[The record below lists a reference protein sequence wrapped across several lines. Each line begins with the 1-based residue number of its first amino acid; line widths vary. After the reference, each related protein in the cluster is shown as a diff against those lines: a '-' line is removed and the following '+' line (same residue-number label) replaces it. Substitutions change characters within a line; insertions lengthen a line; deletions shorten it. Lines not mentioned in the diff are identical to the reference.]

1 MRSSAAA
8 FALLSAVIL
17 VACDAPPVAGPIEV
31 DARPWHGDPAPGARL
46 RRLSALELRSPLP
59 EFGGFSGLEVS
70 ADGLRIVAISDRG
83 LWFEAKLLRDGD
95 RLVGL
100 AEPRLRPLTGPDGVA
115 AAFALRDSEG
125 LAIADPALA
134 GPRVVSFERVPRL
147 GGFDGP
153 SAAERAL
160 PGPERI
166 EADHPNEGLEALAV
180 SPEGKLLAVRERPST
195 GEESFRAWWIAPDG
209 AVTPTAVPQLGPKM
223 AVGAD
228 FAPDGR
234 LILLTRTF
242 SRALGFRFALWRFR
256 VEGDALV
263 EGEILLDAPPGDDA
277 DNAEGV
283 ATWRDGAGRTRIL
296 VVTDDNASLMQRT
309 LLIEFALPMEAGETP

>member
-8 FALLSAVIL
+8 AFLAALTL
-17 VACDAPPVAGPIEV
+17 VACDAPPAAGPVEV
-31 DARPWHGDPAPGARL
+31 EALLWAGDPAPGARL
-46 RRLSALELRSPLP
+46 RRLSALELRSPAP

-70 ADGLRIVAISDRG
+70 ADGRRIVAISDRG
-83 LWFEAKLLRDGD
+83 LWLEARLLRDGD

-100 AEPRLRPLTGPDGVA
+100 AEARLHPLIAPDGGVP
-115 AAFALRDSEG
+115 AFALRDSEG
-125 LAIADPALA
+125 LAIADPALS
-134 GPRVVSFERVPRL
+134 GPRVVAFERAPRL

-153 SAAERAL
+153 SAPERPL

-180 SPEGKLLAVRERPST
+180 APDGRLLAVRERPSP

-209 AVTPTAVPQLGPKM
+209 AVTPTAIPRLGPKM

-242 SRALGFRFALWRFR
+242 SRALGFRFAIWRFR
-256 VEGDALV
+256 VDGDALV

-283 ATWRDGAGRTRIL
+283 ATWRDAAGRTRIL
-296 VVTDDNASLMQRT
+296 VVTDDNANLMQRT
-309 LLIEFALPMEAGETP
+309 LLIEFALPADVRDPL